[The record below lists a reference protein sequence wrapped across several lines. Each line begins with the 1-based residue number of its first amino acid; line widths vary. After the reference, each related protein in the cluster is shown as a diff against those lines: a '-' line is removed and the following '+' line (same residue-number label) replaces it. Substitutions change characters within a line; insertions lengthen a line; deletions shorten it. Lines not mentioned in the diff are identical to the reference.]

1 MGTTARSGW
10 IQTSPF
16 IHLLA
21 PILAFSPT
29 LRASVIP
36 AMRLTQMFSP
46 STSTSSVGSSTNVT
60 FLAKA
65 KSSDKNLVVNL
76 VHQYGV
82 EAHQLL
88 ADAGAAPWLLYCGSL
103 DGKHDVG
110 ANGSRFKGSTKLCGL
125 YSGPISMAVME
136 YIEGKTMDK
145 ITSLPN
151 DTHERIQKAV
161 SKLYGADLIF
171 GDLRKPNIIVSD
183 QKAFLIDFDWAGKE
197 SEEAYRRM

>member
-1 MGTTARSGW
+1 MVLRQGLGGSRHPRLYTFWPPSSL
-10 IQTSPF
+10 SPY
-16 IHLLA
+16 
-21 PILAFSPT
+21 PKSFSDSSDGANT
-29 LRASVIP
+29 DV
-36 AMRLTQMFSP
+36 Q
-46 STSTSSVGSSTNVT
+46 SSVGSSTKVT

-76 VHQYGV
+76 VHRYGV
-82 EAHQLL
+82 EAYQLL

-125 YSGPISMAVME
+125 YVGPISMAVME